1 LNRNSFTLSLY
12 LIPLFAL
19 SLWYFTNPISE
30 ALIIWFARSTA
41 LDPFRAT
48 CWILTALHYG
58 TIALLG
64 LLLAN
69 PLVPFC
75 TIYAFE
81 YGFLFQV
88 TGKTQYGTYPFGD
101 FILLEGV
108 PARVFAWV
116 TAALAVVIV
125 YLYSESQLASSGI
138 E

>member
-12 LIPLFAL
+12 LIPLLAL

-48 CWILTALHYG
+48 CWVLTALHYG
-58 TIALLG
+58 TVG
-64 LLLAN
+64 LLSVLLTN

-88 TGKTQYGTYPFGD
+88 TGKTQYGSYPLGD
-101 FILLEGV
+101 FVLFEGV
-108 PARVFAWV
+108 SARVFAWI
-116 TAALAVVIV
+116 TAALAVVII
-125 YLYSESQLASSGI
+125 YLFSASQLADP
-138 E
+138 EVD